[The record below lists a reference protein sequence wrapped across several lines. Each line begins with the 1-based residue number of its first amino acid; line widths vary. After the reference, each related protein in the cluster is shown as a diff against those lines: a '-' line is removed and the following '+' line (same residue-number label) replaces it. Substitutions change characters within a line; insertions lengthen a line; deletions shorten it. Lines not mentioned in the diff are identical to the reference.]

1 MEKPNEEK
9 SMQIPAK
16 AKHEVK
22 VIASNDF
29 KAFEKETNE
38 FLETI
43 SDVRTLKGIV
53 FSVNPKTGEY
63 IHVINYTEVSPMT
76 PEEWK
81 EKQKR
86 QAEFAKGFVPNDL
99 MPNGEKVEKL

>member
-9 SMQIPAK
+9 PMQIPAK

-22 VIASNDF
+22 VITSNDF

-43 SDVRTLKGIV
+43 SDERRLNGVV
-53 FSVNPKTGEY
+53 FSTNIKTGEL
-63 IHVINYTEVSPMT
+63 IHIINYADISPMT
-76 PEEWK
+76 PEEWAEK
-81 EKQKR
+81 QEKQKR
-86 QAEFAKGFVPNDL
+86 FTQGFMPKDL
-99 MPNGEKVEKL
+99 MPGGPKVDKL